1 MAVIKLD
8 LSELSD
14 MRIRI
19 LRIKGDAESY
29 YNEVSKVAQEL
40 NIKIRAKQEIV
51 DMLTNIKTM
60 LQKEIKYLENLAN
73 VINECIDEFAAKEKI
88 DKLPDLWVTT
98 KILSDSRIVG
108 GVSDLLVEKEM
119 HEVSDLTTLFSNNE
133 SNASVLNLA
142 DYDALAKY
150 FKSK

>member
-14 MRIRI
+14 MRVRI

-40 NIKIRAKQEIV
+40 NMKIRAKQEIV
-51 DMLTNIKTM
+51 DMLANIKAT

-73 VINECIDEFAAKEKI
+73 VINECIDEFAVNEKI
-88 DKLPDLWVTT
+88 EQLPDFRVH
-98 KILSDSRIVG
+98 LSPVSNLSEEMQQLQIVKNMHD
-108 GVSDLLVEKEM
+108 VSNLTEIF
-119 HEVSDLTTLFSNNE
+119 SDNP
-133 SNASVLNLA
+133 SNASMLNLA
-142 DYDALAKY
+142 EYDCFAKI
-150 FKSK
+150 FSSK